1 MLVEENPSVI
11 YIAILLELNPLYM
24 IRDYLTIDDIDLR
37 GKTVLC
43 RLDLNSPMDPKGI
56 ILDDSRFRS
65 HLITLKELEDSKVVI
80 ISHQSRP
87 GKSDFTTMEPHSRL
101 LSKLMRC
108 NVDYVDDI
116 FGSHAI
122 NSIREMENGGVILL
136 ENTRFYSE
144 ESFERTPKEHSR
156 THMVKRLSPIC
167 DVFMNDAFSVSH
179 RSHLSV
185 TGFTEVLPS
194 IAGRVM
200 EKEIDSLNRGLSCSE
215 RPCVYVLGGTKVDDS
230 IKVTK
235 NVLERGCADRILVTG
250 VVANVFLAAKGVKIG
265 GTNMS
270 FIEKQG
276 YLSQID
282 IARELLSRFGKNIGL
297 PQDVALNKN
306 DERVEEKVRNLNTE
320 LPIHDIGIETMV
332 IFSKEIASAKIVIM
346 NGPAGVFEKE
356 AFALG
361 THELIKAGTKSGFS
375 VIGGGHIAAAAE
387 QLGISSK
394 FSHVSTGGGA
404 CIDFLAGEK
413 LPGIEALKDAARKF
427 RQQ

>member
-1 MLVEENPSVI
+1 MT
-11 YIAILLELNPLYM
+11 
-24 IRDYLTIDDIDLR
+24 RDYLTINDNDLK

-65 HLITLKELEDSKVVI
+65 HITTLKELENSRVVI
-80 ISHQSRP
+80 LSHQSRP
-87 GKSDFTTMEPHSRL
+87 GKSDFTTMEPHARL
-101 LSKLMRC
+101 LSKLMRRSIK
-108 NVDYVDDI
+108 YIDDI
-116 FGSHAI
+116 FGSNAI
-122 NSIREMENGGVILL
+122 DSITKMNNGDIIIL
-136 ENTRFYSE
+136 ENVRFYSE
-144 ESFERTPKEHSR
+144 ESLERTPKEHKT
-156 THMVKRLSPIC
+156 THMVKSLAPVC
-167 DVFMNDAFSVSH
+167 DVFINDAFSVSH

-200 EKEIDSLNRGLSCSE
+200 EKEIDSLNRGMTCNDV
-215 RPCVYVLGGTKVDDS
+215 PCIYVLGGTKVDDS

-235 NVLERGCADRILVTG
+235 NVLERGCADRVLVTG
-250 VVANVFLAAKGVKIG
+250 VVANVFLAAKGVRIG
-265 GTNMS
+265 KTNLN

-276 YLSQID
+276 YTDQIE
-282 IARELLSRFGKNIGL
+282 IARDLLERFPDNIGI
-297 PQDVALNKN
+297 PVDVALNNN
-306 DERVEEKVRNLNTE
+306 DERVEEKIEGINTE

-332 IFSKEIASAKIVIM
+332 KFSKEIRSAKTVVM

-356 AFALG
+356 RFALG
-361 THELIKAGTKSGFS
+361 TQELIKAGIKAGFS
-375 VIGGGHIAAAAE
+375 VVGGGHIAAAAE
-387 QLGISSK
+387 QMGISGK

-413 LPGIEALKDAARKF
+413 LPGIEALKDAARRS

>member
-1 MLVEENPSVI
+1 
-11 YIAILLELNPLYM
+11 M
-24 IRDYLTIDDIDLR
+24 IRDYLTIDDINIQ

-80 ISHQSRP
+80 LSHQSRP
-87 GKSDFTTMEPHSRL
+87 GKSDFTTMEPHSKL
-101 LSKLMRC
+101 LSKLMRRD
-108 NVDYVDDI
+108 VDYVDDI
-116 FGSHAI
+116 FGSHALD
-122 NSIREMENGGVILL
+122 SIRKMEKGDVILL

-144 ESFERTPKEHSR
+144 ESLERTPKEHGR
-156 THMVKRLSPIC
+156 TCMVRRLSPVC

-200 EKEIDSLNRGLSCSE
+200 EKEIDSLNRGLSCGE
-215 RPCVYVLGGTKVDDS
+215 RPCIYVLGGTKVDDS
-230 IKVTK
+230 LKVTK
-235 NVLERGCADRILVTG
+235 NVLEKGCADRILVTG

-282 IARELLSRFGKNIGL
+282 IARELLSRFGENIGL
-297 PQDVALNKN
+297 PVDVALNKN
-306 DERVEEKVRNLNTE
+306 EERVEEKVRNLHTE

-332 IFSKEIASAKIVIM
+332 KFSKEISSAKTVIM

-361 THELIKAGTKSGFS
+361 THELIKAGAKSGFS

-387 QLGISSK
+387 QLGISGK

>member
-1 MLVEENPSVI
+1 M
-11 YIAILLELNPLYM
+11 
-24 IRDYLTIDDIDLR
+24 RDYLTIDDIR
-37 GKTVLC
+37 TKGKTVLC

-65 HLITLKELEDSKVVI
+65 HITTLKELEESKIVI
-80 ISHQSRP
+80 MSHQSRP

-101 LSKLMRC
+101 LSKLMRR
-108 NVDYVDDI
+108 NIDYIDDI
-116 FGSHAI
+116 FGSNALE
-122 NSIREMENGGVILL
+122 SIMRMNVGEIMLL
-136 ENTRFYSE
+136 ENSRFYSE
-144 ESFERTPKEHSR
+144 ESLERKPEEHAK
-156 THMVKRLSPIC
+156 THMVKRLTTVC
-167 DVFMNDAFSVSH
+167 DIFMNDAFSVSH

-185 TGFTEVLPS
+185 TGFTHVLPS

-215 RPCVYVLGGTKVDDS
+215 RPCVYVLGGAKVDDS

-235 NVLERGCADRILVTG
+235 NVLERGSADKVLVTG
-250 VVANVFLAAKGVKIG
+250 VVANVFLAASGVNIG
-265 GTNMS
+265 SSNIN

-276 YLSQID
+276 YSDQIGLAGD
-282 IARELLSRFGKNIGL
+282 LLSRFKDNIWL
-297 PQDVALNKN
+297 PVDVALNKD
-306 DERVEEKVRNLNTE
+306 DERVEENVSKLNSDS
-320 LPIHDIGIETMV
+320 PIYDIGIETMV
-332 IFSKEIASAKIVIM
+332 KFSKEISSAKTVVM

-361 THELIKAGTKSGFS
+361 TNELIRAGAQAGFS

-387 QLGISSK
+387 KFGISSK

-404 CIDFLAGEK
+404 CIDYLAGEK

-427 RQQ
+427 RKK

>member
-1 MLVEENPSVI
+1 
-11 YIAILLELNPLYM
+11 M
-24 IRDYLTIDDIDLR
+24 IRDYLTLDDVDTE

-43 RLDLNSPMDPKGI
+43 RLDLNSPMDPTGI

-65 HLITLKELEDSKVVI
+65 HITTLRGLEDSKVVI
-80 ISHQSRP
+80 LSHQSRP
-87 GKSDFTTMEPHSRL
+87 GKSDFTTLEPHSKL
-101 LSKLMRC
+101 LSKLMRR
-108 NVDYVDDI
+108 NIDYIDDI
-116 FGSHAI
+116 FGSHAVESI
-122 NSIREMENGGVILL
+122 NGMSNGDILLL
-136 ENTRFYSE
+136 ENSRFYSE
-144 ESFERTPKEHSR
+144 ESLERAPKEHTR
-156 THMVKRLSPIC
+156 THMVKKLAPVC
-167 DVFMNDAFSVSH
+167 DIFINDAFSVSH

-200 EKEIDSLNRGLSCSE
+200 EKEIDSLNKGLSCGE
-215 RPCVYVLGGTKVDDS
+215 RPCIYVLGGTKVDDS

-235 NVLERGCADRILVTG
+235 NVLERGCADRVLVTG
-250 VVANVFLAAKGVKIG
+250 VVANVFLAASGVNIG
-265 GTNMS
+265 PLNMS

-276 YLSQID
+276 YNDQIN
-282 IARELLSRFGKNIGL
+282 IARELLSRFGENIGV
-297 PQDVALNKN
+297 PVDVALNKN
-306 DERVEEKVRNLNTE
+306 EKRVEEKVQNLKTE
-320 LPIHDIGIETMV
+320 LPIHDIGIETM
-332 IFSKEIASAKIVIM
+332 IKFSREISSAKTVVM

-361 THELIKAGTKSGFS
+361 THELMKAGAKSGFS

-387 QLGISSK
+387 QMGISSR

-427 RQQ
+427 RQK

>member
-1 MLVEENPSVI
+1 
-11 YIAILLELNPLYM
+11 M
-24 IRDYLTIDDIDLR
+24 IRDYLTIDDIELR

-215 RPCVYVLGGTKVDDS
+215 RPCIYVLGGTKVDDS

-282 IARELLSRFGKNIGL
+282 IARELLSRFGENIGL

-413 LPGIEALKDAARKF
+413 LPGIEALRDAARKF